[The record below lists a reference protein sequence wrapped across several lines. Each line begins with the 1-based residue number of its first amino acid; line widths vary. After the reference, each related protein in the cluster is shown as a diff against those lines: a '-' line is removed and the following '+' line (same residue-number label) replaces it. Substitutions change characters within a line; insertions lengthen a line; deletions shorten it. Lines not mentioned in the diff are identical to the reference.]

1 MRDDSRPADAFAWT
15 RPWVPYGDDPFV
27 WFDPS
32 EDIKQQPAA
41 NDGRETPRAAAQ
53 AVASAPVARAE
64 ANGPEDEIWVELPAA
79 EERPKRA
86 RRGRGRGRGTEA
98 PIAEVAHEPQVEAPI
113 MTPEPMIESVEAV
126 EPAVADAPPARKPR
140 ASRAKAKPAAEA
152 VEPELAA
159 VATVPAEPAPEPA
172 PVVVAREPD
181 PAEIST
187 PPAAPR
193 KGWWRRG

>member
-86 RRGRGRGRGTEA
+86 RRGRGRGRGTDA

-152 VEPELAA
+152 VEPELAG

>member
-32 EDIKQQPAA
+32 EDMKQPAA
-41 NDGRETPRAAAQ
+41 AGNDGRETPRVAAQ
-53 AVASAPVARAE
+53 AVASAPVARA
-64 ANGPEDEIWVELPAA
+64 APSGPEDEIWVELPAA

-86 RRGRGRGRGTEA
+86 RLGRGRGRGADAPTAEA
-98 PIAEVAHEPQVEAPI
+98 AHEPEADAVIAAPEPLIESLEVVEAP
-113 MTPEPMIESVEAV
+113 
-126 EPAVADAPPARKPR
+126 VADAPPARKAR
-140 ASRAKAKPAAEA
+140 VSRAKAKPAAA
-152 VEPELAA
+152 AEPEAAAQALAP
-159 VATVPAEPAPEPA
+159 VEPAPEPA